1 MLILL
6 SKMRIHSCS
15 DETVRVKTQ
24 SGTQDFGYGHI
35 ITQVS
40 PFVLNI
46 SQQVNMII
54 MKITF
59 IFLLART
66 YLKILYPYPACTRSL
81 VYCTLQYTVN
91 SYVEYCTVYCTRRV
105 TVYLCRVYSYSITRI
120 IVNKFTLEIQNVSPF
135 KIFFILSLLN
145 L

>member
-91 SYVEYCTVYCTRRV
+91 SYVEYCTVRILYSS
-105 TVYLCRVYSYSITRI
+105 SYSI
-120 IVNKFTLEIQNVSPF
+120 LMPS
-135 KIFFILSLLN
+135 ILVQYYAYYCKQIYIRNSKCLTF
-145 L
+145 